1 MAWDVEISPERFEEH
16 DVIGAVHCAAFNDT
30 YEAAVVAGLRDGGFA
45 IASLVA
51 RVDGQV
57 AGHVMFSRMTVLVD
71 GRCVP
76 AAALAPLAVDEKWR
90 RLGLGG
96 KLVEAGLA
104 ACRDAGMHCVVVLG
118 EPAYYRRFGFSLQA
132 MAHLRTPY
140 GPGKLMALELLP
152 GALAGTAG
160 EVRYPAPFGRAQ
172 G

>member
-1 MAWDVEISPERFEEH
+1 MTQAVEITPERPE
-16 DVIGAVHCAAFNDT
+16 DCAAIGAVHCAAFNDT
-30 YEAAVVAGLRDGGFA
+30 YEAAVVAGLRDAGLA

-71 GRCVP
+71 GRDIP
-76 AAALAPLAVDEKWR
+76 AAALAPLAVNENWR
-90 RLGLGG
+90 QKGLGG

-104 ACRDAGMHCVVVLG
+104 ACREAGMACVVVLG
-118 EPAYYRRFGFSLQA
+118 DPRYYRRFGFSLQA

-140 GPGKLMALELLP
+140 GPGKLMGLELIP
-152 GALAGTAG
+152 GAMAGTAG

>member
-1 MAWDVEISPERFEEH
+1 MPPTVEITPERAQDHEA
-16 DVIGAVHCAAFNDT
+16 IAAIHCAAFNDS
-30 YEAAVVAGLRDGGFA
+30 YEAAVVAGLRAGGFA
-45 IASLVA
+45 IASLVS
-51 RVDGQV
+51 RVDGRV

-71 GRCVP
+71 GRDVP
-76 AAALAPLAVDEKWR
+76 AAALAPLAVDENWR
-90 RLGLGG
+90 QMGLGG
-96 KLVEAGLA
+96 RLVETGIEA
-104 ACRDAGMHCVVVLG
+104 ARSAGMHCVVVLG
-118 EPAYYRRFGFSLQA
+118 NPQYYRRFGFSLQA